1 MTNEQK
7 QKQKDERLM
16 RRAMAAVCTAFEI
29 DGVQLQ
35 ARDRHRNVA
44 DARMSLCTLLT
55 EQALRSDTIAAF
67 IKRNRSNVAHSNRTI
82 RALENRDKA
91 LTEKLNRARRLLN
104 APDYTEQAFKA
115 ANSEIVWED
124 GDNNFVVER
133 EWVVDGVVNCVGFDV
148 ETHLNVETD
157 CDNGGYYCSYSS
169 GYARVE
175 YFDLTA
181 HLEGDPDAECDPTIA
196 IDVDWLEEM
205 INNEI

>member
-7 QKQKDERLM
+7 QKRKDERLM
-16 RRAMAAVCTAFEI
+16 KRAAECICTAFEI
-29 DGVQLQ
+29 DRKQLA

-55 EQALRSDTIAAF
+55 EKALRSDTIAAF
-67 IKRNRSNVAHSNRTI
+67 IKRNRSNVAHANRTI
-82 RALENRDKA
+82 SALEKRDKA
-91 LTEKLNRARRLLN
+91 LTAKLERARRLLN
-104 APDYTEQAFKA
+104 APDYTERAFDEADNAIDWA
-115 ANSEIVWED
+115 AEESSVA
-124 GDNNFVVER
+124 VEC

-148 ETHLNVETD
+148 DTHLRFEND
-157 CDNGGYYCSYSS
+157 CDNGGYYCSYRG

>member
-1 MTNEQK
+1 MTNDQLVR
-7 QKQKDERLM
+7 QDERLM
-16 RRAMAAVCTAFEI
+16 ARAAECICEAFAI
-29 DGVQLQ
+29 DKQQLLS
-35 ARDRHRNVA
+35 RDRSRNVA

-55 EQALRSDTIAAF
+55 EKALRSDTIAAF

-82 RALENRDKA
+82 RALEGRDKT
-91 LTEKLNRARRLLN
+91 LTAKLERARRLLN
-104 APDYTEQAFKA
+104 AADYTEQALMA

-133 EWVVDGVVNCVGFDV
+133 EWVVDGVVNSVGFDV
-148 ETHLNVETD
+148 ATHLNVETD

-175 YFDLTA
+175 DFDLTA
-181 HLEGDPDAECDPTIA
+181 HLVGDPDTECDPTIA